1 MEISSVEAAG
11 DGEGEGREGEKKEV
25 KLEKNE
31 VKMEVKVEGGQES
44 HWEHPTGRMLT
55 MAGLFDIWRNPKAV
69 SVYNSAITGI
79 PPLCL

>member
-11 DGEGEGREGEKKEV
+11 NGEGEGEDEGREGEKKEV
-25 KLEKNE
+25 KLEKN
-31 VKMEVKVEGGQES
+31 EVKVEGGQES

-69 SVYNSAITGI
+69 GVYTSAVTGI
-79 PPLCL
+79 ISTCL